1 MKRLSP
7 EDLAEFVTQPT
18 PRVVPRT
25 YLAIAGAAGGC
36 FLTAFGAIFLLVGSV
51 LTFVFM
57 PPRIVDSLR
66 MGFGGIEQVT
76 GTIDS
81 CEETIFSV
89 GNSSHSQSGTPVFRL
104 DFSFPTTSGA
114 TQVGSSFVTGR
125 PRKPGSTAQIEY
137 LVGDLE
143 VARVAGTNLNPLG
156 LLPSFVLVFP
166 TIGTLVLV
174 ICWRIRKRRG
184 ELLRDGSFA
193 FAKITKIHDTKL
205 TINRERVYEVT
216 TLVDSDGPALEITT
230 RVRGRNASLARE
242 RLASEERIGIL
253 YDPKRPKRA
262 LFTANLLES
271 Q

>member
-7 EDLAEFVTQPT
+7 EDLAEFVTQPSPRDV
-18 PRVVPRT
+18 PRV
-25 YLAIAGAAGGC
+25 YLAATGAAGGC
-36 FLTAFGAIFLLVGSV
+36 FLMALGTIFLLVGSV

-57 PPRIVDSLR
+57 PPRIIDSLR
-66 MGFGGIEQVT
+66 MSFGEIEQVT

-81 CEETIFSV
+81 CEETIFSE
-89 GNSSHSQSGTPVFRL
+89 GSSSHSRKGTPVFRL

-114 TQVGSSFVTGR
+114 TQIGSSFVTGR
-125 PRKPGSTAQIEY
+125 PRKPGSTTQIEY

-166 TIGTLVLV
+166 TIGILVLV
-174 ICWRIRKRRG
+174 ICWRVRKRRIG
-184 ELLRDGSFA
+184 LLRDGSFA

-205 TINRERVYEVT
+205 TINRERVFEVT
-216 TLVDSDGPALEITT
+216 ALVDSDGPALEITA
-230 RVRGRNASLARE
+230 RVRGKDASLAQE
-242 RLASEERIGIL
+242 RLAKEERIGVL
-253 YDPKRPKRA
+253 YDPRRPKHA
-262 LFTANLLES
+262 LFTANLVGS